1 MDQRVASKAAQAA
14 LLAALLAL
22 VGGASFWLAPPVLDA
37 WQQLSAQDDPEAL
50 TERGLRAEF
59 TAVRLQTELESALD
73 TDDVDLAA
81 SFIALG
87 IQQDLPVPPALRERY
102 QAATTPAAVAICNA
116 REFYHGAR
124 FGEGATGAGLAGD
137 VASDLTGIGDV
148 RDLIHQGQKMSRGEE
163 PDQLVLGLAAVG
175 LAVTGATILSVGA
188 ALPAR
193 AGVSTIKV
201 AASRDKKVT
210 IEIDDWGICN
220 WN

>member
-1 MDQRVASKAAQAA
+1 MGQGV
-14 LLAALLAL
+14 
-22 VGGASFWLAPPVLDA
+22 
-37 WQQLSAQDDPEAL
+37 
-50 TERGLRAEF
+50 
-59 TAVRLQTELESALD
+59 
-73 TDDVDLAA
+73 
-81 SFIALG
+81 
-87 IQQDLPVPPALRERY
+87 
-102 QAATTPAAVAICNA
+102 
-116 REFYHGAR
+116 
-124 FGEGATGAGLAGD
+124 GEGATGAGLAGV